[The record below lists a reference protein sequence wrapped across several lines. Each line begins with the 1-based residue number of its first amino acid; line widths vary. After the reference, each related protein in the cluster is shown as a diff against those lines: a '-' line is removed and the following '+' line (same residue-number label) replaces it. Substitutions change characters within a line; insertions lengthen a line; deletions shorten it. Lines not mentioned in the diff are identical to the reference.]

1 MMFRRGFLLL
11 PALLICIQVHAEPGF
26 RQLALTDPQ
35 GKSLDVAV
43 WYPTS
48 AEGKAENI
56 GANPAFEGVAVIRDA
71 PVRPGA
77 HPLLVISHGYN
88 GNWRNL
94 SWIAAAMAEQGY
106 IVAAPDHP
114 GTTTFNQDPREAK
127 RLWRRPQDLSQL
139 IDFTLRSSALV
150 GEVDAGRIAALG
162 HSLGGWTVMSLAGA
176 RFDSARMLRDCRHH
190 AQRGDCRLTQKLGI
204 NGARSQDARFADLR
218 DARIKAVVSL
228 DLGFAP
234 GFTPQSLRALG
245 VPVLILAAQADKLA
259 DLDAGQESGYL
270 AANLDPQRRQYE
282 VVEGATHFS
291 FMQLCK
297 PGAEALIEEETPGDG
312 IVCRDGSGGDRAAI
326 HRALIPKIGR
336 FLNSALDYRPPAD
349 ETK

>member
-11 PALLICIQVHAEPGF
+11 PALLICIQVHAAPGF
-26 RQLALTDPQ
+26 RQLALADPQ

-48 AEGKAENI
+48 AEGKTENV
-56 GANPAFEGVAVIRDA
+56 GANPAFEGVAVIRNA
-71 PVRPGA
+71 PARHGA

-94 SWIAAAMAEQGY
+94 SWIAVAMAAQGY

-114 GTTTFNQDPREAK
+114 GTTTFNQDPRDAK
-127 RLWRRPQDLSQL
+127 RLWRRPQDLSQV

-176 RFDSARMLRDCRHH
+176 RFDSARMLSDCLHH

-204 NGARSQDARFADLR
+204 DGARSQDARFADLR

-245 VPVLILAAQADKLA
+245 IPVLILAAQADKLA
-259 DLDAGQESGYL
+259 DLDAEQESGYL

-326 HRALIPKIGR
+326 HQALIPKIGR

>member
-1 MMFRRGFLLL
+1 MFRRGFLLL
-11 PALLICIQVHAEPGF
+11 PALLICIQVHAAPGF
-26 RQLALTDPQ
+26 RQLALADPQ

-48 AEGKAENI
+48 AEGKTENV
-56 GANPAFEGVAVIRDA
+56 GANPAFEGVAVIRNA
-71 PVRPGA
+71 PARHGA

-94 SWIAAAMAEQGY
+94 SWIAVAMAAQGY

-114 GTTTFNQDPREAK
+114 GTTTFNQDPRDAK
-127 RLWRRPQDLSQL
+127 RLWRRPQDLSQV

-176 RFDSARMLRDCRHH
+176 RFDSARMLSDCLHH

-204 NGARSQDARFADLR
+204 DGARSQDARFADLR

-245 VPVLILAAQADKLA
+245 IPVLILAAQADKLA
-259 DLDAGQESGYL
+259 DLDAEQESGYL

-326 HRALIPKIGR
+326 HQALIPKIGR